1 MKGDH
6 PVRWL
11 CEILEVS
18 PSGYYRWRQRRPSAR
33 QREDAELEQ
42 EIMSSHRKS
51 RCTYG
56 VPRILEDLREQ
67 HRYISKRRC
76 ARLMRKLNIR
86 GRRRCRRKPRTTDSN
101 HDRPTPPNHRLGQEP
116 PTGPN
121 QVWVTDITAIRTIE
135 GWLYLAAILDLW
147 SRKVVG
153 WACSPNIAAGLV
165 ILALQRALWNRQV
178 PRGMLHHSDQG
189 SQYVDKD
196 YVSILSD
203 RGIVRSMSHRGN
215 CYENAEIE
223 SFWSTLK
230 SDTGLDQDL
239 CLSEAETELAV
250 FDYIE
255 TFYNPTR
262 RHSSLGQ
269 RSPVA
274 FEYLNN

>member
-1 MKGDH
+1 MKGEH

-18 PSGYYRWRQRRPSAR
+18 PSGYYRWGKCGPSAR
-33 QREDAELEQ
+33 EREDAELEQ
-42 EIMSSHRKS
+42 EILASHRKS
-51 RCTYG
+51 RHTYG
-56 VPRILEDLREQ
+56 APRILKDLQ
-67 HRYISKRRC
+67 QKDHCISKRRC

-86 GRRRCRRKPRTTDSN
+86 GRKCHRRKPRTTDSN
-101 HDRPTPPNHRLGQEP
+101 HGRQTPPNHRLERKP

-121 QVWVTDITAIRTIE
+121 QVWVTDITAIQTTE

-153 WACSPNIAAGLV
+153 WACAPTMAAELV
-165 ILALQRALWNRQV
+165 ILTLQRALLDRRV
-178 PRGMLHHSDQG
+178 PKGLLHHSDQG
-189 SQYVDKD
+189 SQYVDEG
-196 YVSILSD
+196 YIRLLSD
-203 RGIVRSMSHRGN
+203 HGIIRSMSHRGN

-230 SDTGLDQDL
+230 SDTGLDQL
-239 CLSEAETELAV
+239 VFFSQSETELAV

-262 RHSSLGQ
+262 RHSSLGHL
-269 RSPVA
+269 SPVA
-274 FEYLNN
+274 FENQRN